1 MDGCFAPW
9 GRRGHPMFRHFG
21 VTRGFPHILFLREE
35 YRFFKAFLTL
45 WRRTAAAS
53 EQKKSSRGA
62 VLRPPSA
69 RPTRRR
75 LSGAEEK
82 REKSKGGVREGFIA
96 EQPGNFTVYSESAQD
111 FNTTA
116 EQPRNFKQ
124 ISPGS

>member
-1 MDGCFAPW
+1 MVQALGDG
-9 GRRGHPMFRHFG
+9 
-21 VTRGFPHILFLREE
+21 
-35 YRFFKAFLTL
+35 
-45 WRRTAAAS
+45 AS
-53 EQKKSSRGA
+53 IIKSSRGA

-96 EQPGNFTVYSESAQD
+96 EQPGNFTVYSAGAVAQD